1 VPRFRRSPAD
11 FVALLRRLG
20 ASGVVA
26 GHNYRFGFRASG
38 DAAALQAL
46 CGEAGLSA
54 RIVDMVTAAEAAEA
68 AAGARGAP
76 AGQGSA
82 APQQAGPACA
92 LQVSSTGVR
101 AALAA
106 GDVAT
111 AAALLGRRH
120 RVVLDATAGDAVRD
134 ALASGALLLP
144 PAAAR
149 NQPPREGRVY
159 DAEAGLQL
167 RDAAGAV
174 LWAAGGDG
182 SDGAAAASGPPLRAQ
197 LEPLPGGSLRVAL
210 LDAADAAAARR
221 ALAAAPQGARLCL
234 ALDLL

>member
-1 VPRFRRSPAD
+1 M
-11 FVALLRRLG
+11 ALLRRLG

-54 RIVDMVTAAEAAEA
+54 RIVDMVTAAEAAEM
-68 AAGARGAP
+68 AAGGQGAP
-76 AGQGSA
+76 AAQGSA

-120 RVVLDATAGDAVRD
+120 RVVLDAAAGDAGRD
-134 ALASGALLLP
+134 ALASGALLMP

-149 NQPPREGRVY
+149 NQPPREGRAY
-159 DAEAGLQL
+159 DAEAALQL

-182 SDGAAAASGPPLRAQ
+182 DGAAAASTPPLRAQ

-221 ALAAAPQGARLCL
+221 ALAGAPPGARLRV